1 LRGRTEPSAKPTK
14 SGTAMRSLPSAAR
27 LALSLLAVFPLST
40 ALDQWSSR
48 GGSTVVSSSRSVA
61 APLPAVRK
69 NAADGRGPASG
80 PSAPAS
86 VPQDR
91 KPRRTFSASEFVF
104 VNPPPKTQRSLSSL
118 IRAPRPPPPYQ
129 PTFHE
134 KLATVAQAAA
144 GTALIVAFERSIW
157 ALGYYY
163 LNVKIPSAP
172 VGMIAVFVILLIMR
186 AFSQE
191 VPQRVVD
198 FFEPSLAFFQKG
210 VPLFF
215 SAPLVPLPAALSAFP
230 LHVSLKVVLLLV
242 SGTFFSLATT
252 AFTVSLLFNRHKP
265 VTRSVP
271 TPPPPRKQAIQ
282 ASEAAN
288 AAATEEPPETGLAD
302 PLFEHFTPKA
312 SIVLKGALVS
322 CLASSILLAAARVS
336 AAGGGVERGIA
347 KLLTISVAIS
357 ALQIGKTLDPKIQKV
372 IPAIVT
378 CSAVTSAFVAILGTL
393 VFAQH
398 WKTTLVGFRTA
409 SGGLLGGTG
418 VGDII
423 FALASPAIVALGF
436 NLYKQRR
443 LLQKNFFPILAGAG
457 STGVVSVL
465 FTAAFAFI
473 ARLPADVGLAM
484 VPRFITLPIA
494 VPIVESLGG
503 NMGLAGMGVIIQGIV
518 GANFGIRFLDW
529 MGIGDPLSRGVAIGA
544 ASHALGT
551 ASVANTE
558 PEISPPAA
566 VTFLLAAC
574 ICAALVQLGPVRT
587 VLLALFAR

>member
-1 LRGRTEPSAKPTK
+1 MYHRGAE
-14 SGTAMRSLPSAAR
+14 MRIPHSAAI
-27 LALSLLAVFPLST
+27 LALSLLVLFPLSAALVLPGVPT
-40 ALDQWSSR
+40 A
-48 GGSTVVSSSRSVA
+48 TNRSVS
-61 APLPAVRK
+61 PLAV
-69 NAADGRGPASG
+69 
-80 PSAPAS
+80 
-86 VPQDR
+86 DR
-91 KPRRTFSASEFVF
+91 KPRRTFSASAFNFVD
-104 VNPPPKTQRSLSSL
+104 PPPLPQSRTSRLASLISLRASSL
-118 IRAPRPPPPYQ
+118 EKDKLPVVTDA
-129 PTFHE
+129 TFYA
-134 KLATVAQAAA
+134 KLAVVVQAAA
-144 GTALIVAFERSIW
+144 GTALIVGFERSIW
-157 ALGYYY
+157 AIGQSTG
-163 LNVKIPSAP
+163 VKIPSAP
-172 VGMIAVFVILLIMR
+172 VGMLAVFLILLLMR

-191 VPQRVVD
+191 MPQRVVD

-215 SAPLVPLPAALSAFP
+215 SPPLVTLPAALSAFP
-230 LHVSLKVVLLLV
+230 ALLSLKVVALLV

-252 AFTVSLLFNRHKP
+252 ALTVTVLFNRHKP
-265 VTRSVP
+265 VTLPS
-271 TPPPPRKQAIQ
+271 PPPPVEQAIQ
-282 ASEAAN
+282 AAEAAN
-288 AAATEEPPETGLAD
+288 AAATEEPPEAGVPVMPWQKLK
-302 PLFEHFTPKA
+302 PKT

-322 CLASSILLAAARVS
+322 AVASSVLLAAARLCS
-336 AAGGGVERGIA
+336 AGVGVEKEIA
-347 KLLTISVAIS
+347 KALILSVTIS
-357 ALQIGKTLDPKIQKV
+357 ALQFGKTLDPKV
-372 IPAIVT
+372 RAFCPAIVT
-378 CSAVTSAFVAILGTL
+378 CSAITSAFVALLGTL
-393 VFAQH
+393 FFSLD
-398 WKTTLVGFRTA
+398 WKTALASFRTA
-409 SGGLLGGTG
+409 TGGVLGGTG

-423 FALASPAIVALGF
+423 FAMASPAIVALGF